1 MSVPAPSTVQSML
14 FVPGSRPE
22 RLAKALAAGADS
34 VCIDLE
40 DAVPADGKDDARANA
55 LAAIGRPGVAI
66 RINGVATRAGLADL
80 LALAEAPALP
90 AHLYVP
96 MVESAA
102 ELKIIRAVLGD
113 DSVGLIPLIETV
125 EGLDNAAAIA
135 ADPSVVMMMFGGG
148 DFSAQLGTA
157 LEWEPL
163 LLARQRLIMA
173 CATANKP
180 AMDVPFIKL
189 DDTEGLIEE
198 TRRAKAIGFSAK
210 AAIHPAQLDG
220 IHSIFRPTLAQVAEA
235 EEALAAFAA
244 AGGAAVRFNGRMLE
258 APFIRRYQQ
267 ILAMKDKAHA

>member
-1 MSVPAPSTVQSML
+1 MPDPATVQSML

-22 RLAKALAAGADS
+22 RLDKALAAGADS

-40 DAVPADGKDDARANA
+40 DAVPADGKDTARAA
-55 LAAIGRPGVAI
+55 SLAAIGRPGVAI

-80 LALAEAPALP
+80 LALAEAPARP
-90 AHLYVP
+90 AHIYVP
-96 MVESAA
+96 MVESPA
-102 ELKIIRAVLGD
+102 ELKIIRSVLAD

-135 ADPSVVMMMFGGG
+135 ADPSVVMVMFGGG
-148 DFSAQLGTA
+148 DFSAQLGVA

-163 LLARQRLIMA
+163 LLARQRLVMA
-173 CATANKP
+173 CAAANKP

-189 DDTEGLIEE
+189 DDAEGLIEE

-220 IHSIFRPTLAQVAEA
+220 IHSVFRPTLAQVAEA
-235 EEALAAFAA
+235 EEAIAAFAA
-244 AGGAAVRFNGRMLE
+244 AGGAAIRFNGRMLE
-258 APFIRRYQQ
+258 APIVRRYQQ